1 MYNWIKEKKSNG
13 LGIGLLQGVTARTKV
28 KLEPWIPGKAA
39 IQRLLRGMK
48 MVLKLSGMVQVPTET
63 ISGKIIIVLLNNNIV
78 EY

>member
-1 MYNWIKEKKSNG
+1 
-13 LGIGLLQGVTARTKV
+13 
-28 KLEPWIPGKAA
+28 
-39 IQRLLRGMK
+39 